1 MTTSSARDVARGET
15 PDAAPVALS
24 PRQRRTAW
32 EELVLLASRAPS
44 IHNTQ
49 PWAWRITSTSITL
62 LADTARGLPAEDP
75 DGRGLLI
82 SCGAALQHLT
92 WAARCRGWLTH
103 VRPGEALARF
113 AMPAGTADGRL
124 HEIAHV
130 ELDGPLPL
138 GPHES
143 AEHADDLALLVQ
155 RCTDRRRFTGWPVP
169 AERLAHVAAAA
180 RARGV
185 AVASIVGTSDRF
197 RLEALLHRVDDVLSL
212 DAARL
217 AEQRAWVGRS
227 AVDGVPLGVLPARTA
242 LADRFG
248 PGTLDDRSSA
258 LGAGEGLLLLGTE
271 DDAPT
276 GWLRTGQALGALWLE
291 ATRAGLSVVPVSQVI
306 EVAAVRDEIEERLVA
321 GAFRPHLLLRVG
333 WQSIGRSDLPR
344 TPRRPLGD
352 VLVD

>member
-15 PDAAPVALS
+15 PSAAPVDLS
-24 PRQRRTAW
+24 PDRRRAAL
-32 EELVLLASRAPS
+32 EDLVLLACRAPS

-49 PWAWRITSTSITL
+49 PWAWQVSSTSVTL
-62 LADTARGLPAEDP
+62 FADTSRGLPAEDP

-103 VRPGEALARF
+103 VRPAPGPASF
-113 AMPAGTADGRL
+113 AMLPAGASEGL
-124 HEIAHV
+124 HEVARI
-130 ELDGPLPL
+130 ELDGPWPL
-138 GPHES
+138 GPLES
-143 AEHADDLALLVQ
+143 AERADDLALLLH

-169 AERLAHVAAAA
+169 TERLAPVAAAA
-180 RARGV
+180 RSRGV

-217 AEQRAWVGRS
+217 AEQRAWVDRS
-227 AVDGVPLGVLPARTA
+227 EVDGVPLGVLPARTA

-258 LGAGEGLLLLGTE
+258 LGSGEGLLLLGTE
-271 DDAPT
+271 DDAPA

-306 EVAAVRDEIEERLVA
+306 EVAAVREEIEQRLA
-321 GAFRPHLLLRVG
+321 GGAFRPHLLLRVG

-344 TPRRPLGD
+344 TPRRPLAD
-352 VLVD
+352 VLVR